1 MPRAEE
7 IRSAHQTYVEGAERE
22 RMREAERRA
31 QEERRRRDQVS
42 KRPTRCQVLCKI

>member
-7 IRSAHQTYVEGAERE
+7 MRNAHQTYVEGAERE

-42 KRPTRCQVLCKI
+42 NRPTLCQVLLKV